1 MFHSAKAQYLSKCYF
16 FLVLETDLGYD
27 RLMNMRDVII
37 SITGIQH
44 DPTGQK
50 DAVELVTAGKYGFE
64 NGESRFTY
72 EESDLTGLD
81 GTRTTF
87 TISPM
92 GVVMRREGSLNSEM
106 VFREGKKDLFLY
118 ETPYGSATMGVDTR
132 RIDAKLDEHGGTM
145 ELDYQID
152 FNHTPVGRN
161 KFKINV
167 KEKRHG

>member
-1 MFHSAKAQYLSKCYF
+1 MI
-16 FLVLETDLGYD
+16 EP
-27 RLMNMRDVII
+27 MNMRDVII

-44 DPTGQK
+44 DPSGQR

-87 TISPM
+87 TISP
-92 GVVMRREGSLNSEM
+92 
-106 VFREGKKDLFLY
+106 F
-118 ETPYGSATMGVDTR
+118 GSATMGVDTR
-132 RIDAKLDEHGGTM
+132 RIDARLDEHGGTM
-145 ELDYQID
+145 ELDYDID
-152 FNHTPVGRN
+152 FNHTPMGRN

-167 KEKRHG
+167 KEKRNG